1 VSARNSACRWVLIVH
16 FVAAWAFAIPLLFF
30 AGKVAGWV
38 NWYWFDPTMTKLMGA
53 ALFALGV
60 GSLLAARDP
69 FRHRVIVQTEIVY
82 TFVGAL
88 TMLYREVWSAGP
100 TPNFAWVIFGVL
112 AAFFV
117 LFSLAYPKAEP

>member
-1 VSARNSACRWVLIVH
+1 MSARNSACRWILIVH
-16 FVAAWAFAIPLLFF
+16 FVAAWVFAIPLLFF
-30 AGKVAGWV
+30 AGKVADWV
-38 NWYWFDPTMTKLMGA
+38 NWAWLDPTMTKLMGA

-69 FRHRVIVQTEIVY
+69 LRHRVIVQTEIVF

-88 TMLYREVWSAGP
+88 TMLYRKVWGAGY
-100 TPNFAWVIFGVL
+100 TPNFAWVVFGVL

-117 LFSLAYPKAEP
+117 LFSLAYPKADR